1 MSTEQNKSIARR
13 FSEAFASNDQA
24 TFNELLAP
32 DLVAHVPGAP
42 GPLNR
47 EAFLQLGNMFLA
59 AFSDSHITLED
70 QIAEGDKVV
79 SRYTW
84 RMVHTGAFQG
94 LPPTGKQLAVTGID
108 IARIKDGKI
117 VEYWANQ
124 DQMGMM
130 QQLGVIPAPGQGG
143 S

>member
-13 FSEAFASNDQA
+13 FSEAFDSNDQA

-47 EAFLQLGNMFLA
+47 EAFLQLGNMFIA

-94 LPPTGKQLAVTGID
+94 LPPTSK
-108 IARIKDGKI
+108 
-117 VEYWANQ
+117 
-124 DQMGMM
+124 
-130 QQLGVIPAPGQGG
+130 
-143 S
+143 